1 MNLKFSSFQ
10 GILGKMGRVDIGSFK
25 KNTRLIHAYAQIKI
39 NPNQHPQSPQTLQH
53 CPSMS
58 FIAIFPQFTIIPG
71 CSQQGKDVIFVPTN
85 ES

>member
-10 GILGKMGRVDIGSFK
+10 GILGKMGRLDIGSF

-39 NPNQHPQSPQTLQH
+39 KPNQHPQSH